1 MNGVLAKPFTK
12 EGMLERLKAGLSHLL
27 KTPTNDGD
35 FSSSNAYFLP
45 SSGYLGNNAMKV
57 ESPTPP
63 ATTSSS
69 WGQLGSGFDQSYGI
83 MNGSNQYVPVTS
95 RPTYSTTIQSADS
108 SSGRIS
114 DVESPPGKRQRMNPS
129 QGY

>member
-12 EGMLERLKAGLSHLL
+12 EGMLERVKTGLSHLL
-27 KTPTNDGD
+27 KNPLNDAD
-35 FSSSNAYFLP
+35 ISSNNAYFLP
-45 SSGYLGNNAMKV
+45 NSGYLGSGTMKL

-63 ATTSSS
+63 ASTGNN
-69 WGQLGSGFDQSYGI
+69 WGPMGSGFDQSYGI
-83 MNGSNQYVPVTS
+83 MNGNTQYAPVNA
-95 RPTYSTTIQSADS
+95 RQTYTTTMQSADS